1 MDRKE
6 ARSFA
11 TYAMTGVLRGTF
23 VAHAREDV
31 GLLGELA
38 SAVST
43 ELVAKTAV
51 AARAHAQAQGK
62 SKSLPAL
69 LVATLAARDVSM
81 MERVFARVIDDGPS
95 LLTFCDAVRSGS
107 LGRKSFGSAP
117 RRALRQ
123 WFSSRSPEAIF
134 RQSIG
139 RSPSMSDVIKMV
151 RPAPRVDAKGNDQGE
166 SDAAREALYGYLVG
180 KNVDRSRLPPLARAL
195 EDFKRLDRP
204 GGPVPDLPLEML
216 TALPLRTPHWTE
228 LCTKM
233 TFSQL
238 RQHLST
244 LLRYGVLADP
254 RVAESVAE
262 RLSDPR
268 AIARAKAKPYGL
280 YTTLRAVQAHAPH
293 VIVRALENA
302 IELALGNV
310 PAIEGGVTVLV
321 DASGSMLAPLAG
333 ARRSSSDALRCIDVA
348 TLIADAYRPMKGE
361 AITVAVSD
369 YESASMN
376 AAVHVDLRPSTR
388 FPLQGEEGVLG
399 IAGFSDEAFDVIAAF
414 ARGDLDG
421 ERWLAVI
428 EDTHL

>member
-1 MDRKE
+1 MDENVAGKL
-6 ARSFA
+6 AK
-11 TYAMTGVLRGTF
+11 YAVTGVLQGTYQAG
-23 VAHAREDV
+23 VREDV
-31 GLLGELA
+31 GKLAELA
-38 SAVST
+38 SAVSS
-43 ELVAKTAV
+43 ELVAKTALV
-51 AARAHAQAQGK
+51 ARAHGR
-62 SKSLPAL
+62 SKTLPAL

-117 RRALRQ
+117 RRALRN

-151 RPAPRVDAKGNDQGE
+151 RPAPRAYARGNDAGE

-180 KNVDRSRLPPLARAL
+180 KNIDRSLLPPLARAL
-195 EDFKRLDRP
+195 DDFKHTDAPR
-204 GGPVPDLPLEML
+204 GPVPDLPLEML
-216 TALPLRTPHWTE
+216 TALPLRTAHWNQLTP
-228 LCTKM
+228 KM

-238 RQHLST
+238 RQHLGT
-244 LLRYGVLADP
+244 LLRHGVLADP

-268 AIARAKAKPYGL
+268 AIARAKAKPYTL

-293 VIVRALENA
+293 VIVRALERA

-310 PAIEGGVTVLV
+310 PTASGGVTVNV
-321 DASGSMLAPLAG
+321 DGSGSMLGPLAG
-333 ARRSSSDALRCIDVA
+333 ARRSFSDALRCVDVA
-348 TLIADAYRPMKGE
+348 TLIANAYRSTKGE

-369 YESASMN
+369 YESASMS
-376 AAVHVDLRPSTR
+376 ASVRIDLQPRGL
-388 FPLQGEEGVLG
+388 FPFEREGILFV
-399 IAGFSDEAFDVIAAF
+399 AGFSDEVFDVIAAF
-414 ARGDLDG
+414 ARGDLEG
-421 ERWLAVI
+421 ERWRALV
-428 EDTHL
+428 EDTSL

>member
-6 ARSFA
+6 ARTFA

-23 VAHAREDV
+23 AAGAREDV

-51 AARAHAQAQGK
+51 VARAHGR
-62 SKSLPAL
+62 SKTLPAV
-69 LVATLAARDVSM
+69 LVATLAVRDVPL

-95 LLTFCDAVRSGS
+95 LLTFCDAVRSGL

-117 RRALRQ
+117 RRALRS

-151 RPAPRVDAKGNDQGE
+151 RPAPRMNAQGNDQGE
-166 SDAAREALYGYLVG
+166 PDAAREALYGYLVG
-180 KNVDRSRLPPLARAL
+180 KNVDCSLLPPLARAL
-195 EDFKRLDRP
+195 EDFKRLDAPR
-204 GGPVPDLPLEML
+204 GPVPDLPLEML
-216 TALPLRTPHWTE
+216 TCLPLRTPHWTE
-228 LCTKM
+228 LSTKM

-244 LLRYGVLADP
+244 LLRHGVLADP
-254 RVAESVAE
+254 HLAESVAE
-262 RLSDPR
+262 RLSDAK
-268 AIARAKAKPYGL
+268 AIARAKAKPYAL
-280 YTTLRAVQAHAPH
+280 Y
-293 VIVRALENA
+293 EDA

-310 PAIEGGVTVLV
+310 PPVEDGVTVMV
-321 DASGSMLAPLAG
+321 DGSGSMLGPLAG

-348 TLIADAYRPMKGE
+348 TLIANAYRSTKGE
-361 AITVAVSD
+361 GLTVAVSD
-369 YESASMN
+369 YEATTMN
-376 AAVHVDLRPSTR
+376 GD
-388 FPLQGEEGVLG
+388 VLIDVQPKSSVPDHDG
-399 IAGFSDEAFDVIAAF
+399 LYVAGFSDEVFDVIAAF

-421 ERWLAVI
+421 ERWLALI

>member
-1 MDRKE
+1 MDRK
-6 ARSFA
+6 AACTLA
-11 TYAMTGVLRGTF
+11 TYAMTGVLRGRFT
-23 VAHAREDV
+23 AGAREDV
-31 GLLGELA
+31 AVLGELA

-51 AARAHAQAQGK
+51 VARAHGR
-62 SKSLPAL
+62 SKTLPAV

-117 RRALRQ
+117 RRAIRN

-151 RPAPRVDAKGNDQGE
+151 RPAPRVASGNDEGE
-166 SDAAREALYGYLVG
+166 SDAVREALYGYLVG
-180 KNVDRSRLPPLARAL
+180 KNVDRSLLPPLARSL
-195 EDFKRLDRP
+195 EDFKRLDAP
-204 GGPVPDLPLEML
+204 KGPVPDLPLEML

-228 LCTKM
+228 LAKTM

-244 LLRYGVLADP
+244 LLRHGVLSDMAI
-254 RVAESVAE
+254 AESVAE

-268 AIARAKAKPYGL
+268 AIARAKAKPYAL

-293 VIVRALENA
+293 VIVRALEDA
-302 IELALGNV
+302 VELAFGNV
-310 PAIEGGVTVLV
+310 PLIDGGVTVMV
-321 DASGSMLAPLAG
+321 DGSGSMLGPLAG
-333 ARRSSSDALRCIDVA
+333 ARRSASNALRCMDVA
-348 TLIADAYRPMKGE
+348 GLVAGAYRSMKGDRLT
-361 AITVAVSD
+361 IAVSD
-369 YESASMN
+369 YEATTMN
-376 AAVHVDLRPSTR
+376 ADVLVDLQPKHDARVDER
-388 FPLQGEEGVLG
+388 DDVLYV
-399 IAGFSDEAFDVIAAF
+399 AGFSDEVFDVIAAF

-421 ERWLAVI
+421 ERWLALI
-428 EDTHL
+428 EETNI

>member
-6 ARSFA
+6 ARAFA
-11 TYAMTGVLRGTF
+11 TYAMTGVLRGTYQAG
-23 VAHAREDV
+23 VREDV
-31 GLLGELA
+31 AKLAELA
-38 SAVST
+38 ALTAPLSS

-51 AARAHAQAQGK
+51 VARAQGR
-62 SKSLPAL
+62 SSSLPAL

-81 MERVFARVIDDGPS
+81 MERVFARVVDDGPS

-139 RSPSMSDVIKMV
+139 RSPSMSDVIKMI
-151 RPAPRVDAKGNDQGE
+151 RPAPRGNDQVE
-166 SDAAREALYGYLVG
+166 SDAVREALYGYLVG
-180 KNVDRSRLPPLARAL
+180 KNVDRSLLPPLARAL

-216 TALPLRTPHWTE
+216 TCLPLRTPHWTE
-228 LCTKM
+228 LAKKM

-244 LLRYGVLADP
+244 LLRHGVLADP

-268 AIARAKAKPYGL
+268 AIVRAKAKPYAL
-280 YTTLRAVQAHAPH
+280 HATLRAVKAHAPH
-293 VIVRALENA
+293 VIVHALEDA

-310 PAIEGGVTVLV
+310 PAVGGGVSVMV
-321 DASGSMLAPLAG
+321 DGSGSMLGPLAG

-348 TLIADAYRPMKGE
+348 TLIADAYRPMQGE
-361 AITVAVSD
+361 GLTVAVSD
-369 YESASMN
+369 YEAKTMN
-376 AAVHVDLRPSTR
+376 ASVLIDVQPTGN
-388 FPLQGEEGVLG
+388 FEERDGVLYV
-399 IAGFSDEAFDVIAAF
+399 AGFSDDVFDVIAAF

-421 ERWLAVI
+421 DRWLALV
-428 EDTHL
+428 EDTPI

>member
-6 ARSFA
+6 ARTFA
-11 TYAMTGVLRGTF
+11 TYAMTGVLRGTYRAG
-23 VAHAREDV
+23 VREDV
-31 GLLGELA
+31 VSLAELA
-38 SAVST
+38 RAVST

-51 AARAHAQAQGK
+51 VARAHGR
-62 SKSLPAL
+62 SPELPAL
-69 LVATLAARDVSM
+69 LVATLAARDVTM

-95 LLTFCDAVRSGS
+95 LLTFCDAVRSGW

-151 RPAPRVDAKGNDQGE
+151 RPAPRGNDQGE
-166 SDAAREALYGYLVG
+166 LDDVREALYGYLVG
-180 KNVDRSRLPPLARAL
+180 KNVDRSVLPPLAHAL
-195 EDFKRLDRP
+195 EDFKRLDAPR
-204 GGPVPDLPLEML
+204 GPVPDLPLEML

-228 LCTKM
+228 LATKM

-244 LLRYGVLADP
+244 LLRHGVLADP
-254 RVAESVAE
+254 CMAASVAE

-268 AIARAKAKPYGL
+268 AIARAKAKPYAL
-280 YTTLRAVQAHAPH
+280 YTTLRAVRAHAPH
-293 VIVRALENA
+293 VIVRALEDA

-310 PAIEGGVTVLV
+310 PIAEGGVTVMV
-321 DASGSMLAPLAG
+321 DGSGSMLGPLAG

-348 TLIADAYRPMKGE
+348 TLIARAYAKAKGE
-361 AITVAVSD
+361 ALTVAVSD

-376 AAVHVDLRPSTR
+376 ASVLVDLQPRDTFGSER
-388 FPLQGEEGVLG
+388 EGVLC

-421 ERWLAVI
+421 ERWLALI

>member
-6 ARSFA
+6 AVTLA
-11 TYAMTGVLRGTF
+11 TYAMTGVLRGTLTPGM
-23 VAHAREDV
+23 REDV
-31 GLLGELA
+31 ETIGRLA
-38 SAVST
+38 SAVPA

-51 AARAHAQAQGK
+51 VARAHGR
-62 SKSLPAL
+62 SRTLPAV
-69 LVATLAARDVSM
+69 LVATLAARDVTM

-117 RRALRQ
+117 RRAIRN

-151 RPAPRVDAKGNDQGE
+151 RPAPRVASGNDEGE
-166 SDAAREALYGYLVG
+166 ADAVREALYGYLVG

-195 EDFKRLDRP
+195 EDFKYMDAPR
-204 GGPVPDLPLEML
+204 GPVPDLPLEML

-238 RQHLST
+238 RRHLGT
-244 LLRYGVLADP
+244 LLRHGVLSNP
-254 RVAESVAE
+254 SVAESVAD
-262 RLSDPR
+262 RLSDPH
-268 AIARAKAKPYGL
+268 AIARAKVRPYSL
-280 YTTLRAVQAHAPH
+280 YTTLASVRTHAPH
-293 VIVRALENA
+293 VIVRALEDA

-310 PAIEGGVTVLV
+310 PIIEGGVTVLV
-321 DASGSMLAPLAG
+321 DGSGSMLAPLAG

-348 TLIADAYRPMKGE
+348 GLIADAYRSMPGN
-361 AITVAVSD
+361 AVTVAVSD
-369 YESASMN
+369 NESASMN
-376 AAVHVDLRPSTR
+376 ASVHIDLQPRWGPT
-388 FPLQGEEGVLG
+388 LEGHGVLAV
-399 IAGFSDEAFDVIAAF
+399 AGFSDDVFDAIASF

-421 ERWLAVI
+421 ERWLVLI
-428 EDTHL
+428 EDTQL

>member
-1 MDRKE
+1 MDRKAE
-6 ARSFA
+6 TFA

-23 VAHAREDV
+23 TAGAREDV
-31 GLLGELA
+31 GLLGGLA
-38 SAVST
+38 SAVSA

-51 AARAHAQAQGK
+51 VARAHGR
-62 SKSLPAL
+62 SKTLPAV

-117 RRALRQ
+117 RRALRD

-139 RSPSMSDVIKMV
+139 RSPSMSDVIKMI
-151 RPAPRVDAKGNDQGE
+151 RPAPRVKTGGNGHGE

-180 KNVDRSRLPPLARAL
+180 KNVDCSLLPPLARAL
-195 EDFKRLDRP
+195 ESFKRLDGP
-204 GGPVPDLPLEML
+204 KGPVPDLPLEML

-228 LCTKM
+228 LAAKM

-244 LLRYGVLADP
+244 LLRHGVLADP
-254 RVAESVAE
+254 RMAESVAE

-268 AIARAKAKPYGL
+268 AIARAKAKPYAL
-280 YTTLRAVQAHAPH
+280 YTILRAVKAHAPH
-293 VIVRALENA
+293 VIVRALEDA

-310 PAIEGGVTVLV
+310 PAIEGGVTVMV
-321 DASGSMLAPLAG
+321 DGSGSMLGPLAG
-333 ARRSSSDALRCIDVA
+333 ARRSSSGALRCIDVA
-348 TLIADAYRPMKGE
+348 GLVADAYRSMTGE
-361 AITVAVSD
+361 ALTIAVSD
-369 YESASMN
+369 YEATTMN
-376 AAVHVDLRPSTR
+376 ANVLVDVQPKRETR
-388 FPLQGEEGVLG
+388 VEERDDVLYV
-399 IAGFSDEAFDVIAAF
+399 AGFSDDVFDVIAAF
-414 ARGDLDG
+414 ARGELDG
-421 ERWLAVI
+421 ARWLALI
-428 EDTHL
+428 EDTTI

>member
-6 ARSFA
+6 ACTFA
-11 TYAMTGVLRGTF
+11 TYAMTGVLRGTYRAG
-23 VAHAREDV
+23 VREDV
-31 GLLGELA
+31 GKLAELA
-38 SAVST
+38 ALTAGVST

-51 AARAHAQAQGK
+51 VARAHGR
-62 SKSLPAL
+62 SLELPAL

-95 LLTFCDAVRSGS
+95 LLIFCDAVRSGS

-151 RPAPRVDAKGNDQGE
+151 RPAPRGNDQGE

-180 KNVDRSRLPPLARAL
+180 KNVDRSLLPPLARAL
-195 EDFKRLDRP
+195 EDFKRLDAPR
-204 GGPVPDLPLEML
+204 GPVPDLPLEML

-228 LCTKM
+228 LATKM

-238 RQHLST
+238 RQHLGT
-244 LLRYGVLADP
+244 LLRHGVLADP
-254 RVAESVAE
+254 RIAESIAE
-262 RLSDPR
+262 RLSDAR
-268 AIARAKAKPYGL
+268 AIARAKAKPYAL

-293 VIVRALENA
+293 VIVRALEDA

-310 PAIEGGVTVLV
+310 PTVEGGVTVMV
-321 DASGSMLAPLAG
+321 DGSGSMLGPLAG

-348 TLIADAYRPMKGE
+348 TLVADAYRSMKGE
-361 AITVAVSD
+361 AITIAVSD
-369 YESASMN
+369 YEATTMN
-376 AAVHVDLRPSTR
+376 ANVLIDVQPRPDAN
-388 FPLQGEEGVLG
+388 GEERDDVLYVS
-399 IAGFSDEAFDVIAAF
+399 GFSDGAFDAIAAF
-414 ARGDLDG
+414 ARGELDG
-421 ERWLAVI
+421 ERWLALI

>member
-23 VAHAREDV
+23 TAGGREDV
-31 GLLGELA
+31 AKLAELA
-38 SAVST
+38 ALTAGVST

-51 AARAHAQAQGK
+51 VAHAHGR
-62 SKSLPAL
+62 SKELPAL

-117 RRALRQ
+117 RRALRN

-134 RQSIG
+134 RQAIG

-151 RPAPRVDAKGNDQGE
+151 RPAPRKGNDQGE
-166 SDAAREALYGYLVG
+166 LDAAREALYGYLVG
-180 KNVDRSRLPPLARAL
+180 KNVDCSLLPPLARAL
-195 EDFKRLDRP
+195 EAFKRLDGP
-204 GGPVPDLPLEML
+204 KGPVPDLPLEML
-216 TALPLRTPHWTE
+216 TCLPLRTPHWTE
-228 LCTKM
+228 LCSKM

-238 RQHLST
+238 SQHLST
-244 LLRYGVLADP
+244 LLRHGVLADT

-268 AIARAKAKPYGL
+268 AIARAKAKPYAL
-280 YTTLRAVQAHAPH
+280 YTTLRAVKAHAPH
-293 VIVRALENA
+293 VIVHALEDA

-310 PAIEGGVTVLV
+310 PAVDGGVTVMV
-321 DASGSMLAPLAG
+321 DGSGSMLGPLAG

-348 TLIADAYRPMKGE
+348 TLIADAYRSTKGDG
-361 AITVAVSD
+361 ITVAVSD

-376 AAVHVDLRPSTR
+376 ANVHIDLQPRVR
-388 FPLQGEEGVLG
+388 FPFEGEDVLC
-399 IAGFSDEAFDVIAAF
+399 IAGFSDDVFDVIAAF
-414 ARGDLDG
+414 ARGDLRGD
-421 ERWLAVI
+421 RWLDVI
-428 EDTHL
+428 ESTTL